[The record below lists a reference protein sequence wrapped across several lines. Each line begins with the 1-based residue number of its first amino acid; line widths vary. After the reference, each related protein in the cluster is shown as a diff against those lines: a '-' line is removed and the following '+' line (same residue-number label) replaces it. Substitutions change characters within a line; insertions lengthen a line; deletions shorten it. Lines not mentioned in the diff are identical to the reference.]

1 MNRTRL
7 IALLLLAAVLALS
20 LAACGKKNGP
30 VPPPDQPQ
38 TYPGHYPSD

>member
-7 IALLLLAAVLALS
+7 VALLLLAAVLALP

>member
-1 MNRTRL
+1 MRKNQL
-7 IALLLLAAVLALS
+7 IALLLVVVVLAVP

-38 TYPGHYPSD
+38 TYPGQYPKQ